1 MYSIGDKLNFIKEL
15 GANMG
20 NVSRATIDYNK
31 KYSKDIEF
39 PLNRITIY
47 RWLSDNTILENG
59 MTFKDFV
66 DEVEAKMV
74 DDADSFLKSEA
85 IVKNNLKAICFLLK
99 HRHPEYKQKFQVDT
113 GEKQLADEAI
123 EKLNKLMNKFE
134 DNDNSDNTN
143 NSNAETE
150 ATNIE

>member
-15 GANMG
+15 GKNMG

-31 KYSKDIEF
+31 KYTKEGEF

-134 DNDNSDNTN
+134 DNDNSNNPD
-143 NSNAETE
+143 NSNAETKT
-150 ATNIE
+150 A

>member
-15 GANMG
+15 GKNMG

-31 KYSKDIEF
+31 KYTKEGEF

-47 RWLSDNTILENG
+47 KWLNDNTILQNG

-85 IVKNNLKAICFLLK
+85 IIKNNLKAICFLLK
-99 HRHPEYKQKFQVDT
+99 HRHPEYKQKLQVDT

-123 EKLNKLMNKFE
+123 EKLNKLMSKFE
-134 DNDNSDNTN
+134 NNDNGN
-143 NSNAETE
+143 
-150 ATNIE
+150 

>member
-1 MYSIGDKLNFIKEL
+1 MYSIGDKLNFIREL
-15 GANMG
+15 GKNMG

-31 KYSKDIEF
+31 KYTKEGEL

-47 RWLSDNTILENG
+47 RWLNDKTILENG

-85 IVKNNLKAICFLLK
+85 IIKNNLKAICFLLK
-99 HRHPEYKQKFQVDT
+99 HRHPEYKQKYQIDT

-123 EKLNKLMNKFE
+123 EKLNVLMDKFTIKQ
-134 DNDNSDNTN
+134 DNDNSNNPD

-150 ATNIE
+150 TA